1 MSPKHEALRLS
12 LLPEALSVIHLVNI
26 SGDPFSLSLELT
38 MWEMLSKEKTIQVYL
53 KGDIIDRQAL
63 ELEGIWRIL
72 SDITNTASVLGMRLS
87 AKVSPSRWVGVRI
100 GSRM

>member
-1 MSPKHEALRLS
+1 MSPKHEALRFLKPCQS
-12 LLPEALSVIHLVNI
+12 YI
-26 SGDPFSLSLELT
+26 SGDPFSGSLELT
-38 MWEMLSKEKTIQVYL
+38 MWEMLSKEKTIQAYL
-53 KGDIIDRQAL
+53 KGDIDRQAL

>member
-26 SGDPFSLSLELT
+26 SGDPFSLSLELA

-63 ELEGIWRIL
+63 ELG
-72 SDITNTASVLGMRLS
+72 
-87 AKVSPSRWVGVRI
+87 VSYQI
-100 GSRM
+100 

>member
-26 SGDPFSLSLELT
+26 SGDPFSLFLELT

-87 AKVSPSRWVGVRI
+87 AKASLRRAGLALE
-100 GSRM
+100 